1 MTVGERITEL
11 RKQCNMSQGQLA
23 NAMEVSRQAVSKW
36 ENGLAIPDTQKM
48 IKLAEVLN
56 SDVEFIATGRKASAP
71 VAAVEVQPQVQVI
84 EKIVEVEKIV
94 PQVVEKIVEVEK
106 IVPQVVE
113 KIVEVEKF
121 VEVPTTVEVEKIVE
135 KPVEVEKIVE
145 VEKEV
150 EKLVEVEVEKIVEVE
165 KEVEKLVEVERV
177 IERPVVQRI
186 TRNKHLTRLEV
197 AIVGC
202 SGFIAGLLVGWLF
215 L

>member
-11 RKQCNMSQGQLA
+11 RKACNMSQGQLA
-23 NAMEVSRQAVSKW
+23 TAMEVSRQAVSKW
-36 ENGLAIPDTQKM
+36 ENGQAVPDTQKM
-48 IKLAEVLN
+48 IKLAEVL
-56 SDVEFIATGRKASAP
+56 DTEVEYIATGRKGGSPAP
-71 VAAVEVQPQVQVI
+71 VIQGQPQVI

-135 KPVEVEKIVE
+135 VPTTVEKVVEVEKIVEVPKTVEVEKIVE

-150 EKLVEVEVEKIVEVE
+150 EKV
-165 KEVEKLVEVERV
+165 VEVERF
-177 IERPVVQRI
+177 IEKPVVQRI
-186 TRNKHLTRLEV
+186 TRNKHLTRLEI
-197 AIVGC
+197 AIVGM
-202 SGFIAGLLVGWLF
+202 SGLLIGFLAGWL
-215 L
+215 LPL

>member
-56 SDVEFIATGRKASAP
+56 SDVEFIATGRKASAS
-71 VAAVEVQPQVQVI
+71 VAAVEVQPQVI

>member
-11 RKQCNMSQGQLA
+11 RKQRNMSQGQLA
-23 NAMEVSRQAVSKW
+23 NAMDVSRQAVSKW

-48 IKLAEVLN
+48 IKLAEVLD
-56 SDVEFIATGRKASAP
+56 SDVEFIATGRKGASSAP
-71 VAAVEVQPQVQVI
+71 VTEAQPQVI

-94 PQVVEKIVEVEK
+94 PRVIEKVVEVEK

-135 KPVEVEKIVE
+135 VPTTVEKVVEVEKIVE
-145 VEKEV
+145 VPTP
-150 EKLVEVEVEKIVEVE
+150 VEVEKIVEVE

-186 TRNKHLTRLEV
+186 TRNKHLTRMEI

-202 SGFIAGLLVGWLF
+202 SGLIVGFIMGWL
-215 L
+215 LM

>member
-11 RKQCNMSQGQLA
+11 RKQRNMSQGQLA

-48 IKLAEVLN
+48 IKLAEVL
-56 SDVEFIATGRKASAP
+56 DTEVEFLATGRKGVAP
-71 VAAVEVQPQVQVI
+71 SPSVQTQPKVI

-106 IVPQVVE
+106 LVPQVVE
-113 KIVEVEKF
+113 KIVEVEKV

-135 KPVEVEKIVE
+135 VPTTVEKVVEVEKIVE
-145 VEKEV
+145 VPTT
-150 EKLVEVEVEKIVEVE
+150 
-165 KEVEKLVEVERV
+165 VEVERV
-177 IERPVVQRI
+177 VEKPMVQRI

-197 AIVGC
+197 ALVGC
-202 SGFIAGLLVGWLF
+202 SGLIVGFLMGWL
-215 L
+215 LM

>member
-48 IKLAEVLN
+48 IKLAEVLD
-56 SDVEFIATGRKASAP
+56 SDVEFIATGRKSSAAA
-71 VAAVEVQPQVQVI
+71 AAVEMQPQVI